1 MIQPQEMIEI
11 FQKNGYQPD
20 QLIKGDG
27 TELDSFGLL
36 VLLLAIQEACEEHI
50 DPSRGDFIEAS
61 VEHISE
67 ASTVTV
73 KSFSEVITE
82 NLM

>member
-1 MIQPQEMIEI
+1 MIQTQEIIEI

-27 TELDSFGLL
+27 AELDSFGLL

-67 ASTVTV
+67 ANDVTVT
-73 KSFSEVITE
+73 SFSKFVKE
-82 NLM
+82 NFM